1 MNVVGNLKRT
11 SRFSFLALL
20 LVLMVVLAACGNKT
34 ASTNNTSTSNT
45 PSATENTTNTTPST
59 ATEPTS
65 KKPVEIVWW
74 HAMSGE
80 LGKAVDALVDA
91 FNKSQND
98 VVVKAVFQGN
108 YDEELNKLKA
118 NLGTKNA
125 PTLVQVYEIGSRF
138 MIDSDAIEPMQTW
151 IDKDHFD
158 ISHLE
163 PNILGYY
170 TFDGKLYSM
179 PFNTSNPILYYNKDM
194 FRAAGLD
201 PEKPPKTYEEFTEVA
216 KQLTKNGV
224 SGASFAIYGWFME
237 QFFAESGAELV
248 NNGNG
253 RDGLATESL
262 LNSEAG
268 INTLTWWKNMV
279 DAGTMLNLGRKTD
292 DTRQA
297 FGAGKVAMILD
308 STASLRGIVNGVGD
322 KFEVGTG
329 FLPHP
334 QAVTDGGV
342 IVGGASLWMLKEKSE
357 EEKAAAWQFIK
368 FLTSPEIQAQWHI
381 NTGYFPITTKAYD
394 LDIVKE
400 NMTKYPQFRTAVDQL
415 HATPLNNATKGA
427 VMGVFPEARQ
437 ITERAMEEAINGQK
451 SVKDALDQAAKEITQ
466 KIQQY
471 NRSIG
476 K

>member
-1 MNVVGNLKRT
+1 MNAVKDLRHT

-20 LVLMVVLAACGNKT
+20 LVLMVVLAACGNNAT
-34 ASTNNTSTSNT
+34 SSTNT
-45 PSATENTTNTTPST
+45 PGTNTTPANENATNTPASNTTDTT
-59 ATEPTS
+59 A

-74 HAMSGE
+74 HAMGGE

-98 VVVKAVFQGN
+98 IVVKAVFQGS

-118 NLGTKNA
+118 SLGTKNA

-138 MIDSDAIEPMQTW
+138 MIDSGAIEPMQTW
-151 IDKDHFD
+151 IDKDNFD
-158 ISHLE
+158 ISSLE

-201 PEKPPKTYEEFTEVA
+201 PEKPPRTYEEFTEIT
-216 KQLTKNGV
+216 KQLTKDGKY
-224 SGASFAIYGWFME
+224 GASFAIYGWFME

-253 RDGLATESL
+253 RDALATESL

-308 STASLRGIVNGVGD
+308 STAALRGIVNGVGD

-334 QAVTDGGV
+334 QSVTDGGV

-400 NMTKYPQFRTAVDQL
+400 NMNQFPQFRTAVDQL
-415 HATPLNNATKGA
+415 HATTLNNATKGA

-451 SVKDALDQAAKEITQ
+451 SVKDALDQAANEITQ

>member
-1 MNVVGNLKRT
+1 MHAVKSLRSK
-11 SRFSFLALL
+11 SRLSVLALM
-20 LVLMVVLAACGNKT
+20 LVFMVILAACGNT
-34 ASTNNTSTSNT
+34 ASTTNNTATSNT
-45 PSATENTTNTTPST
+45 TSSKDDAASAPSSSPSNAT
-59 ATEPTS
+59 A

-74 HAMSGE
+74 HAMGGE

-118 NLGTKNA
+118 SLGTKNA

-138 MIDSDAIEPMQTW
+138 MIDSGAIEPMQTW
-151 IDKDHFD
+151 IDRDHFD

-201 PEKPPKTYEEFTEVA
+201 PEKPPRTYEEFTTVA
-216 KQLTKNGV
+216 QQLTKNGV

-268 INTLTWWKNMV
+268 VNTLTWWKQMV
-279 DAGTMLNLGRKTD
+279 DNKSMLNLGRKTD

-308 STASLRGIVNGVGD
+308 STASLRGIVSGVGD

-357 EEKAAAWQFIK
+357 EEKSAAWQFIK
-368 FLTSPEIQAQWHI
+368 FLTSPEIQAQWHVS
-381 NTGYFPITTKAYD
+381 TGYFPITTKAYD
-394 LDIVKE
+394 VAIVKE

-451 SVKDALDQAAKEITQ
+451 SVKDALDQAANEITQ